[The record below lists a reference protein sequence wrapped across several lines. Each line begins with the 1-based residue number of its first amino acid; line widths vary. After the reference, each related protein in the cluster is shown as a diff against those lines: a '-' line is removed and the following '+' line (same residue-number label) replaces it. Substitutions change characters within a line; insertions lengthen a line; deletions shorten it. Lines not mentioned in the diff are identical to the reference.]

1 MNLSKTAI
9 KELKKIWK
17 EEFNQELTDEKAK
30 EVGVRLLNF
39 FKVLYKVVSPDA
51 V

>member
-1 MNLSKTAI
+1 MLSQKAI
-9 KELKKIWK
+9 ADFKRIWK

-39 FKVLYKVVSPDA
+39 FKVLYKIDSEVKN
-51 V
+51 